1 MLEKY
6 AVHLGGGQSHR
17 FGLDDGVVIRANHIA
32 IAGGIATAVKRAK
45 DRLGRQHKIEV
56 QVSRET
62 DLREALADGADMLF
76 IENLPPEEVARL
88 VAVARELSSA
98 VTIECSGDV
107 TLENVRDYAEAGVD
121 MIGVDA
127 LTNSAR
133 AMNVSFQL
141 QPF

>member
-1 MLEKY
+1 
-6 AVHLGGGQSHR
+6 
-17 FGLDDGVVIRANHIA
+17 
-32 IAGGIATAVKRAK
+32 
-45 DRLGRQHKIEV
+45 
-56 QVSRET
+56 
-62 DLREALADGADMLF
+62 LREALANGADMLF

-88 VAVARELSSA
+88 VAVARELSPA